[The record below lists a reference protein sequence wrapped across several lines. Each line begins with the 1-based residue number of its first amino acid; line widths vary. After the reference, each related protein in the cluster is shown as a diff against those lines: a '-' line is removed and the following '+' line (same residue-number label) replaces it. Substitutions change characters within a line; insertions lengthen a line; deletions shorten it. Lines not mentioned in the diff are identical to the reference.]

1 LSGVTISRKK
11 RFSDKSSDLTKKEQ
25 MRKSCEMKEELKQQ
39 KTILRN
45 FLEEKHGN

>member
-11 RFSDKSSDLTKKEQ
+11 RFSDKSSRQKKEQ
-25 MRKSCEMKEELKQQ
+25 MRKSCEMKEKLKQQ